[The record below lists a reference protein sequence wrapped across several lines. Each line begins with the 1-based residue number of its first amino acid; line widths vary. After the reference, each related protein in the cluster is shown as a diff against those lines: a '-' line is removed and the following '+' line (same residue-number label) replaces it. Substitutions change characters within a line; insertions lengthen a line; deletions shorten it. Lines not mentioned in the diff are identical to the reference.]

1 MAANISF
8 SADTQQPRL
17 GRRRI
22 PIQFI
27 TDRNRRQ
34 ITFSKRKAGIMKK
47 AFELSILTGT
57 EVLLLITSETGHIYT
72 FASPKFR
79 NLIKCSHGRDLIQAC
94 LNASANNPT
103 AFNTSSSSSQ
113 FWDQTTP
120 DEDSAQF
127 STASSSACSDDP
139 AATSQPTPLPIAPAL
154 PERAPV
160 VSSSDLF
167 SAPPLQPTP
176 AHFVSSTPSDQLS
189 VGAEQPVQA
198 LSEFLTFRLASL

>member
-57 EVLLLITSETGHIYT
+57 EVLLLITSETGHVYT

-94 LNASANNPT
+94 LSVSTFPHTNNPT

-113 FWDQTTP
+113 FWDQTSPGEYT
-120 DEDSAQF
+120 AHI
-127 STASSSACSDDP
+127 STASFSACSDDP
-139 AATSQPTPLPIAPAL
+139 VATSQPTPLPIALAL
-154 PERAPV
+154 SERTPV
-160 VSSSDLF
+160 ASSSDLF
-167 SAPPLQPTP
+167 SAPPLQTPP

-189 VGAEQPVQA
+189 VGTE
-198 LSEFLTFRLASL
+198 